1 MTGPPVPG
9 EPAQRLT
16 RDEARRQ
23 TRERLL
29 DAAADV
35 FKSLGYN
42 GASLEAIAETAG
54 YTKGAIYSNFD
65 TKADLFKAL
74 VDRHMDAEI
83 AIQARQFAGKSLE
96 EVIGELDDVFERQ
109 VERDPRWA
117 ALEIEFAL
125 AGMRDPEVRRRL
137 VAGSEDLRDRSGASI
152 DALLAK
158 ADRTTSFTGRELSV
172 LFSAMAT
179 GLALQRMLEPDT
191 VDPHLLV
198 RASRCLAGIE
208 TGPKTPAS
216 P

>member
-1 MTGPPVPG
+1 MAG
-9 EPAQRLT
+9 EPTQRLT
-16 RDEARRQ
+16 RDEARQQ

-35 FKSLGYN
+35 FKRLGDN

-74 VDRHMDAEI
+74 VDRHMNAEL
-83 AIQARQFAGKSLE
+83 AIQARQFAGKSLAQ
-96 EVIGELDDVFERQ
+96 VIEELDVVFERQ
-109 VERDPRWA
+109 VGRDPQWI

-137 VAGSEDLRDRSGASI
+137 VAGSENLRDRAGASI

-158 ADRTTSFTGRELSV
+158 ADGTPSFTGRELGV

-179 GLALQRMLEPDT
+179 GLALQRMLEPET
-191 VDPHLLV
+191 VDAHLLV
-198 RASRCLAGIE
+198 RAARRLAGIE
-208 TGPKTPAS
+208 DPVG
-216 P
+216 